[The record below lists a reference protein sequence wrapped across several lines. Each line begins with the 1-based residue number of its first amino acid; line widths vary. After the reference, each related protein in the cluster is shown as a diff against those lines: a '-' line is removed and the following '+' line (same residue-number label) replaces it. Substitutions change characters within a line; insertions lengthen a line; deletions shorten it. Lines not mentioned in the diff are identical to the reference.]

1 MEIEDFEIENTAVT
15 LFCADKAD
23 APLILFNFFNSDGSE
38 IVEMLSKMNTPDFN
52 FLNVKVDDWNHHLS
66 PWFCPSLYRSEP
78 PFDGGADEFL
88 SLLEKG
94 VIPEALRL
102 VNGRPSYIGISGYSL
117 AGLFSLYA
125 VCKSDSFDRAASMS
139 GSLWF
144 PEFVDFFKTALKR
157 KPSRIYLSLGD
168 KESSA
173 RNSILRTVNDKT
185 LELYETVKE
194 QGIECIFESNPGNHF
209 FEPDKRSAKGIA
221 WILKD

>member
-1 MEIEDFEIENTAVT
+1 MDRKDFKIENTAVT
-15 LFCADKAD
+15 LFCSDKAD
-23 APLILFNFFNSDGSE
+23 APLILFNSFESDGTE
-38 IVEMLSKMNTPDFN
+38 IVDMLSKMDTPAFN
-52 FLNVKVDDWNHHLS
+52 FLNVKLDEWNHYLS
-66 PWFCPSLYRSEP
+66 PWNSPSLYHSEP

-88 SLLEKG
+88 SLLEKS

-102 VNGRPSYIGISGYSL
+102 VKGRPSYIGISGYSL

-144 PEFVDFFKTALKR
+144 PQFVDFFKNAFKR
-157 KPSRIYLSLGD
+157 KTSKIYLSLGD
-168 KESSA
+168 KESSV
-173 RNSILRTVNDKT
+173 RNSTLRTVKDKT

-209 FEPDKRSAKGIA
+209 FEPDKRCAKGIA